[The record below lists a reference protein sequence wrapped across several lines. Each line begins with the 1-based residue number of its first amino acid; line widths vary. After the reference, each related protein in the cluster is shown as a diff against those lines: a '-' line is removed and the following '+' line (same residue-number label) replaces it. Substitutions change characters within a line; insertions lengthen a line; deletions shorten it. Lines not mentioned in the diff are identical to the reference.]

1 MTTMKTTTEASATVA
16 ATMNRTLAAL
26 LVLLFAACSSSAPPP
41 KRGAPAAKP
50 DPAAMVAAIRAASVG
65 DDDLFVQPVR
75 DPRVDDL
82 RAKAEALEARGEYK
96 AAAAAITAALAITP
110 ADNELLQWR
119 AELSLLRRKWAEAER
134 QANDAYQKGTK
145 LGGLCRRSWSTIAH
159 ARQAR
164 GDGAGAEVARRQAEA
179 CAVPLPVRM

>member
-1 MTTMKTTTEASATVA
+1 MTMKKTTGATA
-16 ATMNRTLAAL
+16 TADATMSRAAAAL
-26 LVLLFAACSSSAPPP
+26 LVLLLAACGSSAPPP
-41 KRGAPAAKP
+41 ARGTPAVRV
-50 DPAAMVAAIRAASVG
+50 DPVAMVASIRAASVG

-75 DPRVDDL
+75 DPRVDEL
-82 RAKAEALEARGEYK
+82 RAKAEALEARGDYPG
-96 AAAAAITAALAITP
+96 ANAAITAALKITP

-119 AELSLLRRKWAEAER
+119 AELSLLRRKWVDAER
-134 QANDAYQKGTK
+134 QANIAYERGTK

-164 GDGAGAEVARRQAEA
+164 GDSAGADVARRQAEA

>member
-1 MTTMKTTTEASATVA
+1 MKTTGATA
-16 ATMNRTLAAL
+16 TAGATMTRASAAL
-26 LVLLFAACSSSAPPP
+26 LVLLLAACSSSTPPP
-41 KRGAPAAKP
+41 ERGAPAAKP
-50 DPAAMVAAIRAASVG
+50 DPVAMVAAIRAASVG

-75 DPRVDDL
+75 DPRVDEL
-82 RAKAEALEARGEYK
+82 RAKAEALEARGDYK
-96 AAAAAITAALAITP
+96 GAAAAITAALAITS

-119 AELSLLRRKWAEAER
+119 AELSLLRRKWTEAER
-134 QANDAYQKGTK
+134 QASEAYEKGTQ